1 MRKKIHGRFFDA
13 FHYYLNVC
21 SPCVRGVG
29 AVKLCLRCTYP
40 QAARHYKRLS
50 PVRFSIACAYR
61 KPFTLRR
68 YRRKSPQEPPTA
80 GVCRATALKIFLA
93 VAFLL
98 CEILFKISH
107 IFSSG
112 RVNAS
117 GRVDKNRGKIE
128 TVRPFEPRRGSTL
141 VE

>member
-1 MRKKIHGRFFDA
+1 MRNK
-13 FHYYLNVC
+13 
-21 SPCVRGVG
+21 
-29 AVKLCLRCTYP
+29 
-40 QAARHYKRLS
+40 
-50 PVRFSIACAYR
+50 
-61 KPFTLRR
+61 
-68 YRRKSPQEPPTA
+68 
-80 GVCRATALKIFLA
+80 ATALKIFLA

-107 IFSSG
+107 IFSSE